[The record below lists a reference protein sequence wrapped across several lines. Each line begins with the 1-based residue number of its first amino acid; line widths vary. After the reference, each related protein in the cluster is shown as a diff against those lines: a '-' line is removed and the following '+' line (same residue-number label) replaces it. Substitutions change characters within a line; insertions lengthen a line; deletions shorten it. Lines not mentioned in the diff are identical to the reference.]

1 MCEEQ
6 NLTTGSTGCLGSSSS
21 AEQGGEG
28 TSSGAQQAEGIHL
41 TSQPSS
47 TSSKQFSQPVA
58 LVIMGVAG
66 TGKTTLAQALQA
78 RLGWPYAE
86 ADDFHPAANIAKMS
100 AGHPLTDEDRKPWL
114 KALEKWMEHKLDAGT
129 SCLITC
135 SALKKK
141 YRSVL
146 EAAGNV
152 HFIELDLDE
161 ETLKQRMQQRNHFM
175 PVSLLRSQLATL
187 ESLESDEP
195 GIHLSSQ
202 HSVDTLVEK
211 SVEYVSSLA

>member
-1 MCEEQ
+1 MCVKEK
-6 NLTTGSTGCLGSSSS
+6 LSTVSSSS
-21 AEQGGEG
+21 AK
-28 TSSGAQQAEGIHL
+28 
-41 TSQPSS
+41 QPSR
-47 TSSKQFSQPVA
+47 PLA

-114 KALEKWMEHKLDAGT
+114 EALEKWMAEQLESKR
-129 SCLITC
+129 SCLVTC

-141 YRSVL
+141 YRTVL
-146 EAAGNV
+146 QAAGNV
-152 HFIELDLDE
+152 HFLELDLDE
-161 ETLKQRMQQRNHFM
+161 ATLAERMQQRSHFM

-187 ESLESDEP
+187 ERLTSDEP

-202 HSVDTLVEK
+202 HSVDMLVQEC
-211 SVEYVSSLA
+211 VEYMSSLA

>member
-1 MCEEQ
+1 MCAKEK
-6 NLTTGSTGCLGSSSS
+6 LS
-21 AEQGGEG
+21 A
-28 TSSGAQQAEGIHL
+28 S
-41 TSQPSS
+41 SS
-47 TSSKQFSQPVA
+47 TSASSKQPSHPLA

-114 KALEKWMEHKLDAGT
+114 EALEKWMSDKLSAQT

-141 YRSVL
+141 YRDVL

-161 ETLKQRMQQRNHFM
+161 ETLKQRMQQRDHFM

-187 ESLESDEP
+187 ESLSSDEP

-202 HSVDTLVEK
+202 HSVDMLVQEC
-211 SVEYVSSLA
+211 VEYMSSLA

>member
-1 MCEEQ
+1 MCVKEK
-6 NLTTGSTGCLGSSSS
+6 LSTVSSSS
-21 AEQGGEG
+21 A
-28 TSSGAQQAEGIHL
+28 
-41 TSQPSS
+41 
-47 TSSKQFSQPVA
+47 SSKQPSRPLA

-78 RLGWPYAE
+78 QIGWPYAE
-86 ADDFHPAANIAKMS
+86 ADDFHPATNIAKMS

-114 KALEKWMEHKLDAGT
+114 EALEKWMADRLAAHT

-141 YRSVL
+141 YRDVL

-187 ESLESDEP
+187 ERLTSDEP

-202 HSVDTLVEK
+202 HSVDMLVQEC
-211 SVEYVSSLA
+211 VEYMSSLA

>member
-6 NLTTGSTGCLGSSSS
+6 NLTSGSTGCLGSGSS
-21 AEQGGEG
+21 AGQGGEG
-28 TSSGAQQAEGIHL
+28 ASGAQQAGGVNL
-41 TSQPSS
+41 ASQPSS
-47 TSSKQFSQPVA
+47 ASCKQISHPVA

-66 TGKTTLAQALQA
+66 TGKTTLAQALQS

-86 ADDFHPAANIAKMS
+86 ADAFHPAANIAKMS
-100 AGHPLTDEDRKPWL
+100 AGHPLNDEDRKPWL
-114 KALEKWMEHKLDAGT
+114 EALEKWMEHKLDSGT

-161 ETLKQRMQQRNHFM
+161 ETLTERMQQRDHFM

-187 ESLESDEP
+187 ESLSGDEP

-202 HSVDTLVEK
+202 HSVDMLVQEC
-211 SVEYVSSLA
+211 VEYMSSLA